1 MNNIHKKPDEE
12 KGEGRGKGRSAEG
25 RGVESW
31 RDRDSSQLCSNK
43 NKITLCAFKC
53 SRMVGGGREVS
64 ASGEKEGGG
73 IVEVDEIKRERSSA
87 KQQNGELLLRGIC
100 K

>member
-1 MNNIHKKPDEE
+1 M
-12 KGEGRGKGRSAEG
+12 
-25 RGVESW
+25 
-31 RDRDSSQLCSNK
+31 
-43 NKITLCAFKC
+43 
-53 SRMVGGGREVS
+53 S

-73 IVEVDEIKRERSSA
+73 IVEVDEIKREQSSA